1 MIDQNKMEA
10 AMEYLA
16 ETDEPYAIAKGD
28 LLKAEILA
36 KRVRARLFVAGEGS
50 VEARKAAAE
59 GHSEAIASDDALI
72 SATMVFEALK
82 ARRSRAEIVIDIF
95 RTLEASRRKT

>member
-72 SATMVFEALK
+72 SATMITGAEFGQLGPLAMQPS
-82 ARRSRAEIVIDIF
+82 SRILHLTLVI
-95 RTLEASRRKT
+95 R